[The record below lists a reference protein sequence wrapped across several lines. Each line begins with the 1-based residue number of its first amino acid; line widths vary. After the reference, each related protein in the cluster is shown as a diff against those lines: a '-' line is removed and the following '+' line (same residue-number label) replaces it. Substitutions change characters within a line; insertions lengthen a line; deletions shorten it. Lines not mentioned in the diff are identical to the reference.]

1 MNFSDLQKLLKDKL
15 EIEHLADIAR
25 ELGVSPQAVSNW
37 KARDKVPY
45 KYIVKTRNLL
55 KEMNLNNKG
64 DIKNDETISHNKIK
78 QNKQPDYMY
87 DENISLSDLFLII
100 ARQFRTIIIT
110 PTIFCIITLI
120 YLFFIAE
127 PIYESSAKIMSSSGG
142 DNVSQAA
149 GLAAQ
154 FGIALPTGQSAP
166 EWVYP
171 EIIKSRTLAKAM
183 LKRKFDTEK
192 YGTQKTLLQILTYG
206 NNKMEQNQYTL
217 LRTGVNNVINMID
230 IQRNG
235 NFYDLTISAF
245 EPNFAKDF
253 TVALIEE
260 LDSHQRRH
268 NKQKTSETRKF
279 IEERI
284 EDTRLE
290 LVVAEENLKDF
301 NDRNRRIENS
311 PSLQLERQRLYREV
325 SVLTGVFTTLKQQL
339 ETSKIEEVKELDY
352 VVLLDPPEV
361 PLNRSKPNRK
371 LMMVLSGLLGIGLG
385 VFLAFIKEYVE
396 NTKSDDQKK
405 IYQAKSLII
414 NNIFGILPQRF
425 KKN

>member
-1 MNFSDLQKLLKDKL
+1 
-15 EIEHLADIAR
+15 
-25 ELGVSPQAVSNW
+25 
-37 KARDKVPY
+37 
-45 KYIVKTRNLL
+45 
-55 KEMNLNNKG
+55 
-64 DIKNDETISHNKIK
+64 
-78 QNKQPDYMY
+78 
-87 DENISLSDLFLII
+87 
-100 ARQFRTIIIT
+100 
-110 PTIFCIITLI
+110 
-120 YLFFIAE
+120 
-127 PIYESSAKIMSSSGG
+127 
-142 DNVSQAA
+142 
-149 GLAAQ
+149 
-154 FGIALPTGQSAP
+154 
-166 EWVYP
+166 
-171 EIIKSRTLAKAM
+171 
-183 LKRKFDTEK
+183 
-192 YGTQKTLLQILTYG
+192 
-206 NNKMEQNQYTL
+206 
-217 LRTGVNNVINMID
+217 MID